1 MSLFLREY
9 LFIYFF
15 KDYPSEVTACMQT
28 ASHHITV
35 LFLSPSSDRLFE
47 PWIRTFPLPS
57 SSQPSSLFCSSSTT
71 GLCMI
76 WLLVQLLSSD
86 PGSDDAAQKNGPTI
100 TLNRHWVTICFLF
113 KNITSTELRHLP
125 FKVLSEHKRIGM
137 VALSLRHTNM
147 NCFNLDLLCFWHTH
161 TVFLHVC
168 LHAAFRIRS
177 CARKKWWY
185 LLSFYWQKICFLFK
199 IVFQD

>member
-113 KNITSTELRHLP
+113 KNVDWTQTPPFQGIVRAQENRDGCIEFETHQYELFQFGFVVFLTHTLY
-125 FKVLSEHKRIGM
+125 FCTYVYMLLSESGPVQGKNDG
-137 VALSLRHTNM
+137 
-147 NCFNLDLLCFWHTH
+147 
-161 TVFLHVC
+161 
-168 LHAAFRIRS
+168 
-177 CARKKWWY
+177 
-185 LLSFYWQKICFLFK
+185 IC
-199 IVFQD
+199 

>member
-1 MSLFLREY
+1 
-9 LFIYFF
+9 
-15 KDYPSEVTACMQT
+15 MQT

-137 VALSLRHTNM
+137 VALSLRHQYEL
-147 NCFNLDLLCFWHTH
+147 FQFGFV
-161 TVFLHVC
+161 VFLT
-168 LHAAFRIRS
+168 HALYFCMYVYMLLS
-177 CARKKWWY
+177 ESGPVQGKKWWY
-185 LLSFYWQKICFLFK
+185 LLSFYWQKIRILFK

>member
-9 LFIYFF
+9 LFIYLF

-161 TVFLHVC
+161 CISARMSTCCFQNQVLCKEKMMVSAKFL
-168 LHAAFRIRS
+168 LTED
-177 CARKKWWY
+177 
-185 LLSFYWQKICFLFK
+185 LLPF
-199 IVFQD
+199 